1 MSRTKYRCPYRL
13 GKESMHRIIQVMK
26 CTLLIKAVL
35 LLAAGG
41 ASAQSFQPA
50 TWIVPTGRVLGMDV
64 GPGGNIYV
72 GGRDWNYGTDWPGRV
87 TPVNREPF
95 AFLASFN
102 ADGELLWSRP
112 GFNLDGR
119 LAARVSR
126 RHVLDVH
133 EIVARSNR
141 LFTNE
146 GFLLAYTSGSDYW
159 DKFGGVMT
167 GVYSMGGDSLATLFF
182 GQRDSTAQHIDLL
195 NPAGFIRGLEL
206 DAAGNLYIVG
216 KFLDTVRVAPGTV
229 LLPREPEEIFD
240 QHVALVSYAPDGE
253 LRWAQRIAGTK
264 SQGAWREQIS
274 RGEELN
280 ACFTVDDL
288 GNAHLCGFFRKG
300 SVFGEGQPDSVWF
313 TENARAVAAFDAD
326 GGLQLARTTTELG
339 VPGPIVPWTLA
350 ADNMG
355 GFAAL
360 WHSYN
365 YSAEP
370 PFVYAFGDTT
380 FHRQNGDLNVLAKH
394 SADGTIVWARQIE
407 AEGDFLDI
415 TDLVMDRRGH
425 VYVAGDHRGRWL
437 KVEGQMFVD
446 EHKPDWPSPSTG
458 FVLHYDAN
466 GLLVRVLYVPG
477 VGDDNRVHEIA
488 LGESDELYVAGYMRN
503 ESRVDRPY
511 ILGQDTLSSDARVF
525 PFLARYEY
533 TSTNVENA
541 PELPDRTIRV
551 LQYPNPFTDA
561 TTIGFELP
569 TGARVRLRVYDLL
582 GREIATLV
590 DEFRHAGQHRAVF
603 RKEGLPSG
611 TYVYRL
617 EASGRVQLGRMVLV
631 R

>member
-1 MSRTKYRCPYRL
+1 
-13 GKESMHRIIQVMK
+13 MK
-26 CTLLIKAVL
+26 RTLLIKAVL
-35 LLAAGG
+35 LTLLATGG

-64 GPGGNIYV
+64 GPEGNIYV
-72 GGRDWNYGTDWPGRV
+72 GGRDRNYGADWPGRV
-87 TPVNREPF
+87 LPVNWHSI

-119 LAARVSR
+119 MAGSD
-126 RHVLDVH
+126 RHIMDVH
-133 EIVARSNR
+133 EIVAHGNR

-146 GFLLAYTSGSDYW
+146 GLIVSISVITSDW
-159 DKFGGVMT
+159 DTRGGVMT
-167 GVYSMGGDSLATLFF
+167 GVYSLGGDSLATLFF
-182 GQRDSTAQHIDLL
+182 GQRDSTAQNIDLID
-195 NPAGFIRGLEL
+195 PAGFIRGLEL
-206 DAAGNLYIVG
+206 DAAGNLYIAG
-216 KFLDTVRVAPGTV
+216 KFLDTLRVAPGTE
-229 LLPREPEEIFD
+229 LLPREPEERLN

-264 SQGAWREQIS
+264 TQGEWHERIT
-274 RGEELN
+274 RGGLIN

-300 SVFGEGQPDSVWF
+300 SVFGEGQPDSVLF
-313 TENARAVAAFDAD
+313 TENARAIAAFDAD
-326 GGLQLARTTTELG
+326 GDLQWVRTTTELG
-339 VPGPIVPWTLA
+339 VFGNDIGLWTLA
-350 ADNMG
+350 ADNKG

-360 WHSYN
+360 WHGLRDPGRPSG
-365 YSAEP
+365 
-370 PFVYAFGDTT
+370 FFTFGDTT
-380 FHRQNGDLNVLAKH
+380 FVRQQGANGYLNVLAKH
-394 SADGTIVWARQIE
+394 AADGSIVWVRQIE
-407 AEGDFLDI
+407 TESGPLTF

-425 VYVAGDHRGRWL
+425 VYVAGSHWGQWL
-437 KVEGQMFVD
+437 KVEGQLFVD
-446 EHKPDWPSPSTG
+446 EHKTDLHSGGTG
-458 FVLHYDAN
+458 FVLHYDTD

-477 VGDDNRVHEIA
+477 VGYHSTVHAVA
-488 LGESDELYVAGYMRN
+488 LGESDELYVAGYMEDRR
-503 ESRVDRPY
+503 EVVRPY
-511 ILGQDTLSSDARVF
+511 VLGLDTLSSDARLL

-541 PELPDRTIRV
+541 PELPSSGIRV

-569 TGARVRLRVYDLL
+569 TETHVRLRVYDLL

-590 DEFRHAGQHRAVF
+590 DDFRHGGQHRAVF

-617 EASGRVQLGRMVLV
+617 EAMGKVQLGRMVLV